1 MRCLKKK
8 PLLVFAATI
17 GVSFSLF
24 LSEMLRSS
32 LTTFSMLTYHTYPY
46 WALVLITLVNFL
58 IALPVFASFYFLAK
72 KGKIKAEK
80 TIILT
85 LIFGLLVGNIFN
97 QLSFDFR
104 DNLFFLN
111 SDIFN
116 YLNYL
121 SGNLFFLFFPA
132 LAAFLFVELR
142 ENKQTI
148 A

>member
-1 MRCLKKK
+1 LGSKTKET
-8 PLLVFAATI
+8 LLVFAATI
-17 GVSFSLF
+17 GVSFILF
-24 LSEMLRSS
+24 LAEMLRYSI
-32 LTTFSMLTYHTYPY
+32 TTFSGLTYPY
-46 WALVLITLVNFL
+46 WALVLTTIVGFL

-80 TIILT
+80 TIVLA

>member
-1 MRCLKKK
+1 LGSKTKK
-8 PLLVFAATI
+8 PLLVFAVTI
-17 GVSFSLF
+17 GGSFILYLAETLRVSLN
-24 LSEMLRSS
+24 
-32 LTTFSMLTYHTYPY
+32 TFSGFTYPY

-80 TIILT
+80 TIILA
-85 LIFGLLVGNIFN
+85 LIFGLLVGNILNQMYFN
-97 QLSFDFR
+97 LQT
-104 DNLFFLN
+104 NLFFLN